1 MGLDVFLGQTGQQ
14 REPLSGYRIFH
25 TMDLDEARDLVAKI
39 YAPHELAYA
48 SQAGSQLDTSM
59 SHFPIGG
66 ISLNR
71 LRYGTRVNIEVECL
85 DNFLLVMMPITGSV
99 QIRCG
104 DQNIC
109 SSPRLASVISPTL
122 PMRETIEADCDQIMV
137 RIERELLERTCAQHL
152 GQELQ
157 QPLCFNLGLDMSAS
171 AGWASLMSYL
181 IAEVDHG
188 ASFLQIPLLRTQ
200 MEQLVVTTLLLGQN
214 HNYREELSQP
224 AKAIVPSHV
233 KRVEEYISAHAD
245 QPLTVAALAA
255 YAKVSTSSLYA
266 GFRDFRNS
274 SPMAYLKNVR
284 LQRVNQE
291 LRNADQSSGTVA
303 QIALRWGFRHL
314 GHFALD
320 YKKMFGELP
329 SETLRK

>member
-1 MGLDVFLGQTGQQ
+1 MSLGVFLRKTGQQ
-14 REPLSGYRIFH
+14 MEPLSGYRIFH
-25 TMDLDEARDLVAKI
+25 TMDLDEARDLVAKV
-39 YAPHELAYA
+39 YAPHELVYA
-48 SQAGSQLDTSM
+48 GQPHSQLDTSM

-71 LRYGTRVNIEVECL
+71 LRYGAKVNIELECL
-85 DNFLLVMMPITGSV
+85 GSFLLVMMPISGTV

-104 DQNIC
+104 DQSIR

-137 RIERELLERTCAQHL
+137 KIERELLERTCMQHL

-157 QPLCFNLGLDMSAS
+157 QPLCFDLGLDMSAS
-171 AGWASLMSYL
+171 AGWTSLMSYL
-181 IAEVDHG
+181 IAEVDHA
-188 ASFLQIPLLRTQ
+188 ASFLQIPLLRAQ
-200 MEQLVVTTLLLGQN
+200 MEQLVVTTLLLGQS
-214 HNYREELSQP
+214 HNYREGLAHP

-233 KRVEEYISAHAD
+233 KRVEEYIAAHAD
-245 QPLTVAALAA
+245 QPLTIAALAA

-274 SPMAYLKNVR
+274 SPMAYLKSVR
-284 LQRVNQE
+284 LQRVNQD
-291 LRNADQSSGTVA
+291 LRHADPAAESVA
-303 QIALRWGFRHL
+303 QIALRWGFRHF
-314 GHFALD
+314 GHFATD
-320 YKKMFGELP
+320 YKRMFGESP